1 MLKKG
6 FFMMTVFL
14 LVVAVAL
21 SACGSNKDNTASQS
35 PSPSPSNSN
44 GSSDSNSS
52 SGGDK
57 DTKKPEEKIKLTL
70 SDWSSGEAEKIVK
83 NAISEF
89 EKLHPN
95 ITVERIQIP
104 FANYP
109 DKIQTM
115 MAGKTTPDVMYMSQL
130 WFPTFAEKG
139 AFLDLKPYT
148 DKDTEFN
155 YGDFLPIIQ
164 KTGEVNGG
172 IYEIFDA
179 LDYIVLFYNKDM
191 FTEAGVEFPN
201 DNWTWDDLVAAG
213 KKLTKDTNKDGTID
227 QYGFIAPDG
236 YVAFS
241 WLYQNGGAVLND
253 SLDQSVIHEPA
264 AVEALKWIQDLMLVH
279 KISPDP
285 SVTAQQGTSAMF
297 KAGQVGMAA
306 YGHWLNPGLDA
317 DNKFQYGVAMLP
329 KGKVNRNSF
338 VSGAGYAVSKDT
350 KHQDAAWELLKW
362 MVRPDIMIESTKL
375 NAAVASR
382 KSVYESELF
391 MSNPNNAAFI
401 EQTKYMQPL
410 PVTTK
415 WNEMFDVV
423 KSEFQLI
430 WTGKQT
436 AQQGADAITAK
447 VNKILK

>member
-1 MLKKG
+1 MFKKWS
-6 FFMMTVFL
+6 FVMVALT
-14 LVVAVAL
+14 LVVAVFL
-21 SACGSNKDNTASQS
+21 SACGNNKGGAASQS
-35 PSPSPSNSN
+35 PSPSSSQTPVNSDN
-44 GSSDSNSS
+44 NNADNDNKGSD
-52 SGGDK
+52 
-57 DTKKPEEKIKLTL
+57 EKIKLTL
-70 SDWSSGEAEKIVK
+70 SDWSSGEPEKIIK

-148 DKDTEFN
+148 DKDAEFN

-191 FTEAGVEFPN
+191 FKAAGVDFPS

-213 KKLTKDTNKDGTID
+213 KKLTKDTNNDGTID

-236 YVAFS
+236 YVSFS
-241 WLYQNGGAVLND
+241 WIYQNGGLVLND
-253 SLDQSVIHEPA
+253 DLTQSVINQPA
-264 AVEALKWIQDLMLVH
+264 AVEALQWIQDLMLVH
-279 KISPDP
+279 KIAPGP

-297 KAGQVGMAA
+297 KAGNVAMAA

-317 DNKFQYGVAMLP
+317 DNKFEYGVAMLP

-338 VSGAGYAVSKDT
+338 VSGAGYAVSKDS

-362 MVRPDIMIESTKL
+362 LTRPDIMIESTKL
-375 NAAVASR
+375 NSAVASR

-423 KSEFQLI
+423 KSEYQLI
-430 WTGKQT
+430 WSGKQT
-436 AQQGADAITAK
+436 AQQGADAITEK